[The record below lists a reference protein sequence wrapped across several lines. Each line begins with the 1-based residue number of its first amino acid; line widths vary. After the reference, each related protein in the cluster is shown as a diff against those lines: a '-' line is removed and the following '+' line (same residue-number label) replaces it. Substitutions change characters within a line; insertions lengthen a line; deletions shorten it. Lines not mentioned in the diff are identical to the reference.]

1 MYRQL
6 YLSMATIILI
16 LFTLPTVASIVG
28 IIMGSADLMNYG
40 LLFYLVSMVLSMLL
54 LLASY
59 NKKIDNT
66 LDKIDDIIF

>member
-1 MYRQL
+1 
-6 YLSMATIILI
+6 MATIIFI

-40 LLFYLVSMVLSMLL
+40 LLFYLVSMILSMLL

-59 NKKIDNT
+59 NNKIEDILN
-66 LDKIDDIIF
+66 KIDDIIF